1 MTRSRSLASAPL
13 GALRAFEAVARLGSF
28 KLAAA
33 ELAVTPAAV
42 SHQIAV
48 LERYLGAQLFKRL
61 NRAIAPTR
69 RGASLALTMTE
80 LFDRLSEALDTA
92 KIAGQ
97 ERRLTLF
104 VSVVPSLAAKWLA
117 PRLHRFRKHSPEID
131 LNVSAS
137 DALVDLLRDPGVD
150 VALRY
155 GAGPYRD
162 PGIHAERLWPPGEL
176 FPVCSPILLEGDPP
190 LRSPAD
196 LGRHVLMWSAMPPGG
211 MPPAATDRGWPAWLA
226 AAGANTTDV
235 LRAASRAPAF
245 SSTQLA
251 LEAAAAGE
259 GIVLAPEILVADD
272 IASGRLVRPFD
283 TAILDPF
290 CFWLL
295 FRADRAREPRID
307 AWRRWIRDEAG
318 RSTAETPY
326 RLLAQRR

>member
-1 MTRSRSLASAPL
+1 MTRSRSLVSAPL

-48 LERYLGAQLFKRL
+48 LERYLGAQLFKRM

-69 RGASLALTMTE
+69 RGAALARTVTD

-92 KIAGQ
+92 RIAGH

-104 VSVVPSLAAKWLA
+104 VSAVPSLAAKWLA
-117 PRLHRFRKHSPEID
+117 PRLHRFREHSPDID

-137 DALVDLLRDPGVD
+137 DTLVDLLRDRGLD

-155 GAGPYRD
+155 GAGPYSD
-162 PGIHAERLWPPGEL
+162 PGLHAERLWPPGEL
-176 FPVCSPILLEGDPP
+176 FPVCSPLLLDGGPP
-190 LRSPAD
+190 LRSPTD
-196 LGRHVLMWSAMPPGG
+196 LARHVLMWSAMPPGG
-211 MPPAATDRGWPAWLA
+211 MPAPASDRGWPAWLA
-226 AAGANTTDV
+226 VAGANTADV

-259 GIVLAPEILVADD
+259 GIVLAPDILVAAD
-272 IASGRLVRPFD
+272 IAAGRLVRPFD
-283 TAILDPF
+283 ISVPDPF
-290 CFWLL
+290 SFWLL
-295 FRADRAREPRID
+295 FRADRAQEPRID
-307 AWRRWIRDEAG
+307 AWRRWIRAEAAN
-318 RSTAETPY
+318 RTVATF
-326 RLLAQRR
+326 Q